1 MVMSMATTKGGG
13 MAPHGNTVSASDF
26 KAHCLEIMNQVQSS
40 RHEVVV
46 TKRGRPVV
54 KVTPVDDRS
63 GPIFGCMKGT
73 AIAKGDI
80 FSTGE
85 QWEADK

>member
-1 MVMSMATTKGGG
+1 MSAQS
-13 MAPHGNTVSASDF
+13 NVVSASDF
-26 KAHCLEIMNQVQSS
+26 KAHCLEIMEKVRANRQ
-40 RHEVVV
+40 EVVV
-46 TKRGRPVV
+46 TKRGHPVV
-54 KVTPVDDRS
+54 KVSPIAEAS

-85 QWEADK
+85 RWEADK